1 MCAVLDP
8 HSGHS
13 LDVISLGP
21 PRLSPHLGSSEVSE
35 EVSGCVMQ
43 LLPCPAAM
51 VTAMEGRGGVVTGG
65 QVLTGSVRTIESG
78 QL

>member
-13 LDVISLGP
+13 QDVISLGP
-21 PRLSPHLGSSEVSE
+21 LSPHLGSSEVSG

-51 VTAMEGRGGVVTGG
+51 VTAMEGRDGVGTGG

-78 QL
+78 QV